1 MTNRTW
7 LPMLMLAAT
16 LLYGCS
22 QEPPAPPLAPK
33 APATP
38 EAPVITKVEEI
49 MPDPPRPVTS
59 VTTPRD
65 TLNKLGV
72 LWHSTMP
79 QGRQKCLG

>member
-49 MPDPPRPVTS
+49 MPDPPRSVTS

-65 TLNKLGV
+65 TLNKSSV